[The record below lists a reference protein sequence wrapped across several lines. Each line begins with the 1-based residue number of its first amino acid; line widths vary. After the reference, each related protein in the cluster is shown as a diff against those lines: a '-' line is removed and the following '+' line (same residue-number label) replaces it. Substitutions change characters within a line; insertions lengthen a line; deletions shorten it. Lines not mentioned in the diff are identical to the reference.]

1 MHQDTHRFRSRAGRV
16 ARFADAGH
24 TEWTRW
30 LWLGG
35 LGAGMA
41 ALALAPVAQADDLW
55 SADGQQR
62 WVAAFEI
69 PFDGPDGVDTP
80 RLHVALENQRA
91 LENGLHVA
99 SVGYQWVLGATR
111 ADQRQTGFY
120 SGNSFA
126 YADGGYGRETD
137 AALFYRSEK
146 MVFNDQAVDEYSR
159 FSDGAKGVLVL
170 GALVGVVLAVSN
182 GTSSDGPSE
191 PEPAPQPQPN
201 PGPTPGQAAAGVVG
215 QALSPGSIAGF
226 FNNVLGGGG
235 APASP

>member
-1 MHQDTHRFRSRAGRV
+1 MHQDTHRFHSGAGHV
-16 ARFADAGH
+16 ARLGIAGH
-24 TEWTRW
+24 TQWSRW

-41 ALALAPVAQADDLW
+41 ALALAPIVQAEDLFD
-55 SADGQQR
+55 ADGQQR

-69 PFDGPDGVDTP
+69 PFTGPDGLDTP

-91 LENGLHVA
+91 LENGVHVA
-99 SVGYQWVLGATR
+99 SVGYQWVLGESR
-111 ADQRQTGFY
+111 RDRRQTGFY

-126 YADGGYGRETD
+126 YTDGGYGRGND
-137 AALFYRSEK
+137 AALFYRSDK
-146 MVFNDQAVDEYSR
+146 MVFNDQALDEYSR

-170 GALVGVVLAVSN
+170 GAIVGVVLAVSN

-191 PEPAPQPQPN
+191 PEPQPQPN

-215 QALSPGSIAGF
+215 QALSPSSIAGF

-235 APASP
+235 TTSP

>member
-1 MHQDTHRFRSRAGRV
+1 MHQDTHRFHSGAGHV
-16 ARFADAGH
+16 ARLGIAGH
-24 TEWTRW
+24 TQWSRW

-41 ALALAPVAQADDLW
+41 ALALAPVVQAEDMFD
-55 SADGQQR
+55 ADGQQR

-69 PFDGPDGVDTP
+69 PFTGPDGLDTP

-91 LENGLHVA
+91 LENGVHVA
-99 SVGYQWVLGATR
+99 SVGYQWVLGESR
-111 ADQRQTGFY
+111 RDRRQTGFY

-126 YADGGYGRETD
+126 YTDGGYGRGND
-137 AALFYRSEK
+137 AALFYRSDK
-146 MVFNDQAVDEYSR
+146 MVFNDQALDEYSR

-170 GALVGVVLAVSN
+170 GAIVGVVLAVSN

-191 PEPAPQPQPN
+191 PEPQPQPN

-215 QALSPGSIAGF
+215 QALSPSSIAGF

-235 APASP
+235 TTSP